1 MSLPIR
7 GARIE
12 KETNH
17 AKQNWMGRSPCG
29 ERELKKRFGGYRPD
43 GYGRSP
49 CGERELKY
57 QLTKEKS
64 QWTHCSPRRE

>member
-29 ERELKKRFGGYRPD
+29 ERELKKQGCHAKD
-43 GYGRSP
+43 A
-49 CGERELKY
+49 KA
-57 QLTKEKS
+57 
-64 QWTHCSPRRE
+64 

>member
-17 AKQNWMGRSPCG
+17 AKQNWMGRSQRR
-29 ERELKKRFGGYRPD
+29 ERELKSSNQRGLHYLPD
-43 GYGRSP
+43 IAPQAGS
-49 CGERELKY
+49 EN
-57 QLTKEKS
+57 
-64 QWTHCSPRRE
+64 